1 MEKKKKIKTTIN
13 PAKMISIGVMCFCL
27 LFLTGVNFF
36 VYPPSDPAC
45 HGSISH
51 QGNNTSDEE
60 SPTPVEEKSSAKT
73 GITVQE
79 EYVHDV
85 ELVKGSV
92 DIVYSSEHKI
102 PAEEKLQI
110 VHFELISPPPKA

>member
-1 MEKKKKIKTTIN
+1 MVKNKNIKATCN
-13 PAKMISIGVMCFCL
+13 PAKVISIGIMCFCL
-27 LFLTGVNFF
+27 LFLTGINFI
-36 VYPPSDPAC
+36 VYAPSDPSSQNILAQQ
-45 HGSISH
+45 S
-51 QGNNTSDEE
+51 NNTNDEE
-60 SPTPVEEKSSAKT
+60 SPSPVEEKSSSKT
-73 GITVQE
+73 GVTVQE

-85 ELVKGSV
+85 DLVKGDV

>member
-1 MEKKKKIKTTIN
+1 MEKKKNIKATIN

-45 HGSISH
+45 HSSISR
-51 QGNNTSDEE
+51 QGNITSDEE

-92 DIVYSSEHKI
+92 DIVYLSEHKI

-110 VHFELISPPPKA
+110 VHFELISPPPKI